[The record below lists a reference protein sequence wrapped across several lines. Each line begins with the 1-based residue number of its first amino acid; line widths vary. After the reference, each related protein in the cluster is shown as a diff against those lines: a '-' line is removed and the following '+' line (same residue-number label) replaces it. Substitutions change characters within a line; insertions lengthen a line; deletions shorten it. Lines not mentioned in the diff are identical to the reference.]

1 MRTPVREIEGV
12 MAVMPMA
19 DINTD
24 AIIPS
29 VWLRTATAD
38 MGKGLFGGYR
48 YDADGRERPDF
59 VLNREPYR
67 HARILLADENFGCGS
82 SREAAVWALAQFG
95 IGCVLAPSFADIFYE
110 NAFRNGL
117 VAAII
122 DRRAYQ
128 ALRDAARERE
138 RGLAASGPVTT
149 PAQAG
154 VSQADGRQSTRRQ
167 SDDRQSDN
175 RQSNDRTVNDRN
187 VNDRNVNVRNVNV
200 RNVNDRQSDRPPAA
214 GSLTGSPASNPA
226 CAHSAAPVCRVD
238 LASATVTG
246 PDGAVHPFSIPASRA
261 QALMRGDDEIA
272 MTLSHLPAIEA
283 HYERLRTGSAW
294 LYPAAL
300 QRSSAP

>member
-1 MRTPVREIEGV
+1 

-38 MGKGLFGGYR
+38 MGKGLFGGLR
-48 YDADGRERPDF
+48 YDGQGRERPEF

-67 HARILLADENFGCGS
+67 HARVLLADENFGCGS

-122 DRRAYQ
+122 DGQTYK
-128 ALRDAARERE
+128 ALRAAAQVYEQ
-138 RGLAASGPVTT
+138 
-149 PAQAG
+149 PAQE
-154 VSQADGRQSTRRQ
+154 QSTQ
-167 SDDRQSDN
+167 GQ
-175 RQSNDRTVNDRN
+175 
-187 VNDRNVNVRNVNV
+187 
-200 RNVNDRQSDRPPAA
+200 PAQVHVEGRA
-214 GSLTGSPASNPA
+214 MPGQRSEARDPD
-226 CAHSAAPVCRVD
+226 APRCRVD
-238 LASATVTG
+238 LATTIITG
-246 PDGAVHPFSIPASRA
+246 PDGATYPFTIPASRA

-283 HYERLRTGSAW
+283 HYERMRAESGWLFSAFAQ
-294 LYPAAL
+294 PPEGVL

>member
-1 MRTPVREIEGV
+1 MRQPVREIEGV

-38 MGKGLFGGYR
+38 MGKGLFGGLR
-48 YDADGRERPDF
+48 YDGQGRERPEF

-67 HARILLADENFGCGS
+67 QARILLADENFGCGS

-110 NAFRNGL
+110 NSFRNGL

-122 DRRAYQ
+122 DGQTYK
-128 ALRDAARERE
+128 ALRAAAQVYEQ
-138 RGLAASGPVTT
+138 PVQ
-149 PAQAG
+149 PH
-154 VSQADGRQSTRRQ
+154 VDGRAIPGQRSQPREP
-167 SDDRQSDN
+167 D
-175 RQSNDRTVNDRN
+175 
-187 VNDRNVNVRNVNV
+187 
-200 RNVNDRQSDRPPAA
+200 
-214 GSLTGSPASNPA
+214 
-226 CAHSAAPVCRVD
+226 APRCRVD
-238 LASATVTG
+238 LATTTITG
-246 PDGAVHPFSIPASRA
+246 PDGAKYPFTIPASRA

-272 MTLSHLPAIEA
+272 MTLSHLSAIEA
-283 HYERLRTGSAW
+283 HYQRMRAESGW
-294 LYPAAL
+294 LFSPFARSPEGVS

>member
-1 MRTPVREIEGV
+1 MRQPVREIEGV

-38 MGKGLFGGYR
+38 MGKGLFGGLR
-48 YDADGRERPDF
+48 YDGQGRERPEF

-110 NAFRNGL
+110 NSFRNGL

-122 DRRAYQ
+122 DGQTYK
-128 ALRDAARERE
+128 AL
-138 RGLAASGPVTT
+138 LATAQVYEQPV
-149 PAQAG
+149 Q
-154 VSQADGRQSTRRQ
+154 
-167 SDDRQSDN
+167 
-175 RQSNDRTVNDRN
+175 
-187 VNDRNVNVRNVNV
+187 
-200 RNVNDRQSDRPPAA
+200 
-214 GSLTGSPASNPA
+214 
-226 CAHSAAPVCRVD
+226 AHSAQAHSAQVQSTQAQPARAHVEGRAMSGQRSQPREPDAPRCRVD
-238 LASATVTG
+238 LATTTITG
-246 PDGAVHPFSIPASRA
+246 PDGARYPFTIPASRA

-283 HYERLRTGSAW
+283 HYERMRAESGW
-294 LYPAAL
+294 LFSPFARSPEGVS

>member
-1 MRTPVREIEGV
+1 

-48 YDADGRERPDF
+48 YDEQGGERPDF

-67 HARILLADENFGCGS
+67 RARILLADENFGCGS
-82 SREAAVWALAQFG
+82 SREAAVWALVQFG

-117 VAAII
+117 VAGIV
-122 DRRAYQ
+122 DSPTYQ
-128 ALRDAARERE
+128 ALRAAAQAREAE
-138 RGLAASGPVTT
+138 T
-149 PAQAG
+149 P
-154 VSQADGRQSTRRQ
+154 T
-167 SDDRQSDN
+167 
-175 RQSNDRTVNDRN
+175 
-187 VNDRNVNVRNVNV
+187 
-200 RNVNDRQSDRPPAA
+200 
-214 GSLTGSPASNPA
+214 
-226 CAHSAAPVCRVD
+226 CRVD

-246 PDGAVHPFSIPASRA
+246 PDGATHAFAIPASRA

-272 MTLSHLPAIEA
+272 MTLQHLPDIEA
-283 HYERLRTGSAW
+283 HYSRARAQSGW
-294 LYPAAL
+294 LFPSAL
-300 QRSSAP
+300 QRSSAS